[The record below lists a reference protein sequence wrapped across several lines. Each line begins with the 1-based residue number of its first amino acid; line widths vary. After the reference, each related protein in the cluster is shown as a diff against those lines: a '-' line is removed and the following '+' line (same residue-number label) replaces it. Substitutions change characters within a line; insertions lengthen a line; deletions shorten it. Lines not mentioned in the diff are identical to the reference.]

1 MLDLPLID
9 LDSSNDTRQRA
20 KVTISNTNLH
30 SNILK
35 EITLN
40 NEHLVKV

>member
-20 KVTISNTNLH
+20 KVTIDNINLH

-35 EITLN
+35 EIIVN
-40 NEHLVKV
+40 NIRLVKV